1 MYGEYATLEE
11 QRRRAGLP
19 PSDAAAATPMATHAP
34 QQGPGAEQG
43 PAPQA
48 AAARAT
54 PGPANRVATIAL
66 LAYGLLTVIW
76 NVPGYFDL
84 ATGLGES
91 IKILGV
97 DAEFTNFAQ
106 ARLWGAVA
114 AVILVLGWVVTAVL
128 SVGRLRRGRRSWWV
142 PLVGGAVTLLLV
154 SVCAMIPLLGDAA
167 LMSALAGLPGR

>member
-19 PSDAAAATPMATHAP
+19 PTDAAATAPAVTHAP
-34 QQGPGAEQG
+34 QVPASQAE

-48 AAARAT
+48 EAATRAT

-76 NVPGYFDL
+76 NAPGYFDL
-84 ATGLGES
+84 AAGLGES
-91 IKILGV
+91 IEVLGV

-106 ARLWGAVA
+106 ARVWGAVA
-114 AVILVLGWVVTAVL
+114 AVLLALGWVITAIL
-128 SVGRLRRGRRSWWV
+128 SVRLLRRGRRSWWV

-154 SVCAMIPLLGDAA
+154 GVCTMIPLLGDPAV
-167 LMSALAGLPGR
+167 MSALAGLPAR